1 MQGVSIKK
9 NTLVSNHKTIFTTAL
24 AVTLGSLYFVWK
36 EGKKGLALECL
47 VHKNTAVYIYIPKS
61 TVDFINNC
69 VHISVR
75 ISLENLILFF
85 DFLKNLLYIHR
96 FFAVSAFCLLLSSCM
111 SVIYLS
117 APFID
122 SLSLFTFA

>member
-24 AVTLGSLYFVWK
+24 AVTLGSLYFVLK
-36 EGKKGLALECL
+36 EGKNGLALECF
-47 VHKNTAVYIYIPKS
+47 VHKNTAVYIYTKKHSWFYKQLCPYVRQNKLGKS
-61 TVDFINNC
+61 NT
-69 VHISVR
+69 
-75 ISLENLILFF
+75 FF
-85 DFLKNLLYIHR
+85 YFLKNLLYIHR